1 MFVAIYR
8 HACGPVDTQF
18 VDGWERVTR
27 AIYARCGSYGSRLH
41 KCEDGTWLAY
51 ARWPDAAT
59 RDLCDHQEQEGRRLM
74 REAIAEDFEDIEA
87 VILSDLLRE
96 PSIDTQSGTVKTAYR
111 EH

>member
-8 HACGPVDTQF
+8 WRLRPGMESQF

-27 AIYARCGSYGSRLH
+27 AIYGQCGSYGSRLH

-59 RDLCDHQEQEGRRLM
+59 RDRCDHRARGTQLNAGGNC
-74 REAIAEDFEDIEA
+74 RE
-87 VILSDLLRE
+87 LRGHRGSD
-96 PSIDTQSGTVKTAYR
+96 PQ
-111 EH
+111 